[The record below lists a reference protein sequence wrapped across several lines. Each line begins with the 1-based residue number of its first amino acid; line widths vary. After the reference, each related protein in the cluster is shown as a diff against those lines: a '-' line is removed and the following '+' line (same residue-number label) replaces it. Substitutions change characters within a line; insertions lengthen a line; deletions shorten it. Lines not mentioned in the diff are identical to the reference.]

1 MVIKLYYPIYLFP
14 CGITTEARTH
24 ELSRVP
30 RYCLKLVILLYFYI
44 ILLLTFYVIF
54 NKVK

>member
-1 MVIKLYYPIYLFP
+1 MLIKLYYPIPLFS
-14 CGITTEARTH
+14 CGITTEAGTH

-30 RYCLKLVILLYFYI
+30 QYCLKLVILLYFYI
-44 ILLLTFYVIF
+44 ILLLTFYVTF